1 MWDLG
6 VTVPDPQLAYDVAA
20 GAWTWSQPNWDA
32 FWQVVKGNGPMTSV
46 RLAQRK
52 TVWDT
57 HAWIRE
63 AFAGIPAAA

>member
-1 MWDLG
+1 
-6 VTVPDPQLAYDVAA
+6 
-20 GAWTWSQPNWDA
+20 
-32 FWQVVKGNGPMTSV
+32 MTSS

-63 AFAGIPAAA
+63 AFAGMPDAA